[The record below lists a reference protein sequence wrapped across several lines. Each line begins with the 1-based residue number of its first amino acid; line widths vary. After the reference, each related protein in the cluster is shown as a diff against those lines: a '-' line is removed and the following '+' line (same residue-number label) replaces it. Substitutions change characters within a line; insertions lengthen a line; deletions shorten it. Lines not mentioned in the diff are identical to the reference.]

1 MLKYCKQQRDLFDN
15 QLIIA
20 NVDPVEYIKGML
32 DEQED
37 ARPKDFLRGGGKDEG
52 QREQSGTSRCEC
64 SCEGMI

>member
-1 MLKYCKQQRDLFDN
+1 MGIDVLKYCKQQRDLFNN

-37 ARPKDFLRGGGKDEG
+37 ARPKNFLRGGGKDKG
-52 QREQSGTSRCEC
+52 
-64 SCEGMI
+64 